1 MHHRPAK
8 GDGRLAKAMQNSNSR
23 DAIHRSLLGC
33 GIRHS
38 GTSGFGGVPGECPG
52 HEESARAEER
62 RAGESMVDEAAHLWT
77 VAKFVPA
84 ITGDSRDAD
93 LLAAAQRSRAECGS
107 AYSADA
113 EGADTDEHSIGQC
126 VDRKSTRL
134 NSSHVEISYA
144 VFCLKKKKT
153 QEKNM

>member
-93 LLAAAQRSRAECGS
+93 LLAAAQRSRSEERRVGKECRS
-107 AYSADA
+107 RWWR
-113 EGADTDEHSIGQC
+113 EH
-126 VDRKSTRL
+126 
-134 NSSHVEISYA
+134 
-144 VFCLKKKKT
+144 
-153 QEKNM
+153 

>member
-52 HEESARAEER
+52 HEESARTQER
-62 RAGESMVDEAAHLWT
+62 RAGESMVDEATHLRT
-77 VAKFVPA
+77 VAKFLSA
-84 ITGDSRDAD
+84 IAEDPHDAD
-93 LLAAAQRSRAECGS
+93 LLRSE
-107 AYSADA
+107 
-113 EGADTDEHSIGQC
+113 EHTSELQ
-126 VDRKSTRL
+126 SRL
-134 NSSHVEISYA
+134 HLVCRLLLE
-144 VFCLKKKKT
+144 KKKKNISLCDT
-153 QEKNM
+153 RYI

>member
-52 HEESARAEER
+52 HEESARAQER
-62 RAGESMVDEAAHLWT
+62 RTGESVADEATHLWT

-84 ITGDSRDAD
+84 ITGDSRSEEHTSELQSRGHLVCR
-93 LLAAAQRSRAECGS
+93 LLLE
-107 AYSADA
+107 
-113 EGADTDEHSIGQC
+113 
-126 VDRKSTRL
+126 
-134 NSSHVEISYA
+134 
-144 VFCLKKKKT
+144 KKKK
-153 QEKNM
+153 QSDL